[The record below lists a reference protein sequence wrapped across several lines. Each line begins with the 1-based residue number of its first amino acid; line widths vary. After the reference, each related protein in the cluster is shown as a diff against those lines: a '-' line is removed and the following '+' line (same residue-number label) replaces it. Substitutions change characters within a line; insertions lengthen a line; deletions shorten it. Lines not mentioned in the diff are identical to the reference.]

1 MNTFL
6 WAQVLGDTISD
17 HSRVRLTPN
26 EISLHCSELA
36 RSITKSFI
44 PDLIVAID
52 TGGSVPGD
60 TLAKELGIPVEHL
73 VIRRTISIGRMYNAD
88 PIPLRWIMSLYHHYL
103 FHTTQPVISK
113 GLKIDI
119 TGKKILVVDDAFH
132 TGKTASIAVKY
143 LKDNQAS
150 EVKTATLSY
159 VSEKRPDFSILPAG
173 NYCFPWSKDYMEV
186 LDSI

>member
-1 MNTFL
+1 M
-6 WAQVLGDTISD
+6 
-17 HSRVRLTPN
+17 
-26 EISLHCSELA
+26 
-36 RSITKSFI
+36 
-44 PDLIVAID
+44 
-52 TGGSVPGD
+52 PGN

-73 VIRRTISIGRMYNAD
+73 VIRRTIAIGRMYNAD

-113 GLKIDI
+113 GLEIDI

-132 TGKTASIAVKY
+132 TGNTANIAVEY
-143 LKDNQAS
+143 LMKNEAL

-159 VSEKRPDFSILPAG
+159 VSKKQPDFSVLPAG